1 MYMKLLKN
9 KKVLL
14 VGFIVLLGLFIHL
27 YYANNLPLTNDESS
41 YLYDTLNIR
50 NGLIPLKDFLT
61 KSLPF
66 IYLLTLSQSIF
77 GNSIFVGRLL
87 MIVISLFTSLLLY
100 FFARDMLGKKIAI
113 ISGLIYWAFPL
124 IAAYTTQIHTEPLQV
139 LCVILSYL
147 FLFRFRVSKKLHH
160 LLFSAIAMTIA
171 FFVRQSSIVLI
182 LLPALF
188 EMFSKI
194 LFKSKFLKLPIYFFA
209 ITSVLISLV
218 TIFAYNYF
226 GGGRTLELVGGG
238 AANLAIQE
246 KGSLGI
252 KEIITYPFKFGLEAI
267 VEANNLFRDGLILL
281 SFALLTLFYYFLAK
295 RNKIEDKFKTYG
307 FASIFL
313 IFIFSMYQFR
323 YHLFSG
329 LWKVDMIPQVNLL
342 FLTIVLTL
350 LTFSHVTHR
359 NSLSPKYF
367 KIFNSQ
373 FYKFLILWIIILLGI
388 YLLWIKFRSPYL
400 IEFFP
405 PLLILFSIG
414 ITSFI
419 EDINLITNKVYKKSI
434 RLILILF
441 TIVSFTTSFY
451 MNKNIYFT
459 GLFLPAEVEEITNYI
474 KSESPSKDTI
484 LTALAILP
492 YLSDDE
498 VIYNIS
504 HPAWYGYTNIRRDV
518 FLLYFPPVEKLL
530 ELLKNRRVKFIIRE
544 PFTDASYFRY
554 KDIREQMEVNYSLV
568 KTVGRATIYKI
579 KDE

>member
-252 KEIITYPFKFGLEAI
+252 KEIIP
-267 VEANNLFRDGLILL
+267 ILL
-281 SFALLTLFYYFLAK
+281 NLVSRRLLK
-295 RNKIEDKFKTYG
+295 QI
-307 FASIFL
+307 
-313 IFIFSMYQFR
+313 
-323 YHLFSG
+323 
-329 LWKVDMIPQVNLL
+329 
-342 FLTIVLTL
+342 
-350 LTFSHVTHR
+350 
-359 NSLSPKYF
+359 
-367 KIFNSQ
+367 
-373 FYKFLILWIIILLGI
+373 I
-388 YLLWIKFRSPYL
+388 YL
-400 IEFFP
+400 EM
-405 PLLILFSIG
+405 
-414 ITSFI
+414 
-419 EDINLITNKVYKKSI
+419 V
-434 RLILILF
+434 
-441 TIVSFTTSFY
+441 
-451 MNKNIYFT
+451 
-459 GLFLPAEVEEITNYI
+459 
-474 KSESPSKDTI
+474 
-484 LTALAILP
+484 
-492 YLSDDE
+492 
-498 VIYNIS
+498 
-504 HPAWYGYTNIRRDV
+504 
-518 FLLYFPPVEKLL
+518 
-530 ELLKNRRVKFIIRE
+530 
-544 PFTDASYFRY
+544 
-554 KDIREQMEVNYSLV
+554 
-568 KTVGRATIYKI
+568 
-579 KDE
+579 